1 MTQTKLA
8 ISKTSYTITWEKL
21 PDGFQLPDDPVEN
34 IYHPL
39 LASAL
44 REILEIAGF
53 IITSMLIAS
62 NFGICATVD
71 GKIVVK
77 APDWLYVPNALP
89 IAPRVIRRS
98 YTPHAEGDVPAVVM
112 EFLSDTEQGEYSAKS
127 TYPYGKWYFYER
139 ILQVPIYV
147 IFEPNDGTLEV
158 HDLVEGHYQLR
169 QADANGRYLIAS
181 MNLFLG
187 VWHGTK
193 VEVTSYWLRW
203 WDEAGNLLPWGVERV
218 EQSLQ
223 EGIQQGKLTT
233 INRMLNRKIGA
244 IAPDLQS
251 AINALSPTALDE
263 LSEVLLDFS
272 NQTDLANWLT
282 QSLNIGNTNIILP

>member
-1 MTQTKLA
+1 MCGMNQTQ
-8 ISKTSYTITWEKL
+8 IVSPKTSYTIKWEKL
-21 PDGFQLPDDPVEN
+21 PDEFQLPDDPVEN

-53 IITSMLIAS
+53 ITPSMLIAD

-77 APDWLYVPNALP
+77 APDWVYVPNVLP
-89 IAPRVIRRS
+89 VAPGVIRRS
-98 YTPHAEGDVPAVVM
+98 YTPHAEGDVAAVVM

-147 IFEPNDGTLEV
+147 IFEPNEGTLEV
-158 HDLVEGHYQLR
+158 HDLVSGRYELR
-169 QADANGRYLIAS
+169 QPDANGRYLIAS
-181 MNLFLG
+181 MGLFLG
-187 VWHGTK
+187 GWHGTK

-203 WDEAGNLLPWGVERV
+203 WDEAGNLLPWRVERV

-223 EGIQQGKLTT
+223 SGIKQGRMQEKLTI
-233 INRMLNRKIGA
+233 INRLLTRRIGA

-251 AINALSPTALDE
+251 IINRLSATVLDE
-263 LSEVLLDFS
+263 LSEALLDFS
-272 NQTDLANWLT
+272 DEAALATWLE
-282 QSLNIGNTNIILP
+282 QRQA

>member
-1 MTQTKLA
+1 MTQTHLV
-8 ISKTSYTITWEKL
+8 SPKTSYTITWEKL
-21 PDGFQLPDDPVEN
+21 PDDFQLPDDPVEN

-53 IITSMLIAS
+53 ITASMIIAS
-62 NFGICATVD
+62 NFGICATVNE
-71 GKIVVK
+71 KIVVK
-77 APDWLYVPNALP
+77 APDWVYIPNVSPVA
-89 IAPRVIRRS
+89 AGVIRRS

-147 IFEPNDGTLEV
+147 IFDPNDGTLEV
-158 HDLVEGHYQLR
+158 HDLVEGHYQLG
-169 QADANGRYLIAS
+169 QPDANGRYLIAS
-181 MNLFLG
+181 IGLFLG
-187 VWHGTK
+187 VWQGTK
-193 VEVTSYWLRW
+193 AGVTGNWLRW
-203 WDEAGNLLPWGVERV
+203 WDESGNLLPWGVERV

-223 EGIQQGKLTT
+223 EGIEQGKLAI
-233 INRMLNRKIGA
+233 INRLLARKIGA

-251 AINALSPTALDE
+251 TINSLSATALDE
-263 LSEVLLDFS
+263 LSEALLDFS
-272 NQTDLANWLT
+272 DETELATWLA
-282 QSLNIGNTNIILP
+282 QHQA

>member
-1 MTQTKLA
+1 MTQTQVT
-8 ISKTSYTITWEKL
+8 ISKTSYTIKWKKL
-21 PDGFQLPDDPVEN
+21 PDDFQLPNDPVEN
-34 IYHPL
+34 IDHPL

-53 IITSMLIAS
+53 ITASIIIAS
-62 NFGICATVD
+62 NFGICATVNE
-71 GKIVVK
+71 KIVVK
-77 APDWLYVPNALP
+77 APDWVYIPNVSPVASG
-89 IAPRVIRRS
+89 VIRRS

-147 IFEPNDGTLEV
+147 IFDPNDGTLEV

-169 QADANGRYLIAS
+169 QSDANGRYLIAS
-181 MNLFLG
+181 IGLSLG
-187 VWHGTK
+187 VWQGTK
-193 VEVTSYWLRW
+193 AGVTGNWLRW
-203 WDEAGNLLPWGVERV
+203 WDDGNILPWGVERV

-223 EGIQQGKLTT
+223 EGRLAI
-233 INRMLNRKIGA
+233 INRLLARKIGA

-251 AINALSPTALDE
+251 TINSLSATALDE
-263 LSEVLLDFS
+263 LSETLLDFS
-272 NQTDLANWLT
+272 DGTELATWLA
-282 QSLNIGNTNIILP
+282 QHQA